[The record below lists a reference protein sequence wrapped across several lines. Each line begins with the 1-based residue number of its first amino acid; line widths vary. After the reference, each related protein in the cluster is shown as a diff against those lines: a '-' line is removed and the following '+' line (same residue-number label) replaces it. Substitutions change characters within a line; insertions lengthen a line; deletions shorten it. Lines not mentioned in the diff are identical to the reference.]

1 MKKTYEF
8 ENLGCAHCAGKMEEK
23 IGKLP
28 DVESVNL
35 SFPMKKMYL
44 ETSREDLLPEI
55 QKICTDIEPDVIV
68 TEVTKKSSKRR
79 KHVEEDSHESHE
91 HHHHHDEHCDC
102 GCDHNHNEH
111 EHLEHHHHHDEHCDC
126 GCEHDHEEHEH
137 HKHHHHHDDHCD
149 CDCCDDDDDDDE
161 SIAAA
166 ANREGNGQATV
177 FIVEKL
183 GCAHCA
189 GKMEEQ
195 ISHLPGVEAVNLT
208 FATKQLRVWS
218 DDAKT
223 LLPQIQD
230 ICTSIEPD
238 VKVVVRENTVR
249 AQKEAK
255 KAKENFEDNREFW
268 ELGAGI
274 VLFIAG
280 KALESSKPVYSM
292 VCFILAYLI
301 LGIKIVWTALKNI
314 SKGQV
319 FDENFLMS
327 IATIGAF
334 GVGEFAEAVGVM
346 MFYRIGELFEEK
358 AVERSRS
365 QIMDVIDMRPEV
377 VNLVDDHGDV
387 TVIDAEEA
395 EIGDILLVRPGDRI
409 PLDGIITDGE
419 TMIDTSPV
427 TGEPIPVS
435 ASVGTDVTSG
445 CLNTSGVIKIKVEKI
460 LEESMV
466 TRIMDSVE
474 NAAASKPKMD
484 RFITRFSRVYTPFV
498 VLLALATAII
508 PSLVTGNWTHWIY
521 TALTFL
527 VISCPCA
534 LVLSVPLAFFSGI
547 GAGSKIGI
555 LFKGGAALETLKDIT
570 SVVMD
575 KTGTITKG
583 NFKVQDVIPLGNATR
598 HEILSLAASCEES
611 STHPI
616 GKSIMEAAKD
626 ENVTYKTPENAK
638 EIAGHGSVITIDNS
652 EILAGNKKLMAQY
665 HVTGD
670 YPETTSYGTEV
681 FLAKDGVLIGAIVI
695 ADTLKDDA
703 KSAIASLKAQ
713 NLHTVMLTGDSETT
727 ANAIAKETG
736 IDEVYSRLLPDEKLA
751 KLQEQRSKHGAVMF
765 VGDGINDAPVLA
777 GADCGAA
784 MGSGADAAIEA
795 ADVVFMTSNVEAIP
809 QAISIGK
816 KACKIAWQNVVFALA
831 IKALVMIL
839 GLLGF
844 ANMWMAVFADSG
856 VAMLCVIN
864 SIRAMKL

>member
-1 MKKTYEF
+1 
-8 ENLGCAHCAGKMEEK
+8 
-23 IGKLP
+23 
-28 DVESVNL
+28 
-35 SFPMKKMYL
+35 
-44 ETSREDLLPEI
+44 
-55 QKICTDIEPDVIV
+55 
-68 TEVTKKSSKRR
+68 
-79 KHVEEDSHESHE
+79 
-91 HHHHHDEHCDC
+91 
-102 GCDHNHNEH
+102 
-111 EHLEHHHHHDEHCDC
+111 
-126 GCEHDHEEHEH
+126 
-137 HKHHHHHDDHCD
+137 
-149 CDCCDDDDDDDE
+149 
-161 SIAAA
+161 
-166 ANREGNGQATV
+166 
-177 FIVEKL
+177 
-183 GCAHCA
+183 
-189 GKMEEQ
+189 
-195 ISHLPGVEAVNLT
+195 
-208 FATKQLRVWS
+208 
-218 DDAKT
+218 
-223 LLPQIQD
+223 
-230 ICTSIEPD
+230 
-238 VKVVVRENTVR
+238 
-249 AQKEAK
+249 
-255 KAKENFEDNREFW
+255 
-268 ELGAGI
+268 
-274 VLFIAG
+274 
-280 KALESSKPVYSM
+280 
-292 VCFILAYLI
+292 
-301 LGIKIVWTALKNI
+301 
-314 SKGQV
+314 
-319 FDENFLMS
+319 
-327 IATIGAF
+327 
-334 GVGEFAEAVGVM
+334 
-346 MFYRIGELFEEK
+346 
-358 AVERSRS
+358 
-365 QIMDVIDMRPEV
+365 
-377 VNLVDDHGDV
+377 
-387 TVIDAEEA
+387 
-395 EIGDILLVRPGDRI
+395 
-409 PLDGIITDGE
+409 
-419 TMIDTSPV
+419 
-427 TGEPIPVS
+427 
-435 ASVGTDVTSG
+435 
-445 CLNTSGVIKIKVEKI
+445 
-460 LEESMV
+460 
-466 TRIMDSVE
+466 
-474 NAAASKPKMD
+474 MD

-583 NFKVQDVIPLGNATR
+583 NFKVQDVIPLGNATK
-598 HEILSLAASCEES
+598 HGNKFFLSQNTCYGHL
-611 STHPI
+611 TY
-616 GKSIMEAAKD
+616 KSIMEAAKD

-751 KLQEQRSKHGAVMF
+751 KLQQRSKHGAVMF